1 MEVNRNK
8 EVVCNICGKSMRSD
22 HLKRH
27 RLIHKDLL
35 SLPDHEIKEELRIR
49 HAVKK
54 EKERKQQQIEEI
66 ARENGYDGK
75 LTMEQLEQDLLLDNK
90 IYLDKIELGRNISE
104 IIGKGV
110 VQEESLNKERQQALR
125 LYRKH
130 KPRTQANDDQD
141 IIIIN

>member
-8 EVVCNICGKSMRSD
+8 VVVCDVCEKSMRSD

-49 HAVKK
+49 QEIKK

-66 ARENGYDGK
+66 ARENGYDIPGEAV
-75 LTMEQLEQDLLLDNK
+75 TIEQLEQNLLLDNK
-90 IYLDKIELGRNISE
+90 IYLDKIELGRSISIIE
-104 IIGKGV
+104 I
-110 VQEESLNKERQQALR
+110 
-125 LYRKH
+125 RKC
-130 KPRTQANDDQD
+130 K
-141 IIIIN
+141 